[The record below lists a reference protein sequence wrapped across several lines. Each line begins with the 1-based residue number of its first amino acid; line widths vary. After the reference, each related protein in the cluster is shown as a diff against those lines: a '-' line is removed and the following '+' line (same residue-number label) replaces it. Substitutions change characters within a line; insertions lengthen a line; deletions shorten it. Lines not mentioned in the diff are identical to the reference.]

1 MGTLAWDSR
10 RNGAGFDEFGQI
22 NMYNNFMKNLNYFL
36 LTTLLVGVSGNT
48 AIAGQ
53 DPVNEK
59 VEAILKKFD
68 SNQDDIITQD
78 EAGKFWKRLARAD
91 LNKDGEV
98 TKEEM
103 LKAWGDPPRPV
114 PGPGPKPKK

>member
-1 MGTLAWDSR
+1 MKNFNHILLAAFVVSALGTTTLAGEYS
-10 RNGAGFDEFGQI
+10 A
-22 NMYNNFMKNLNYFL
+22 
-36 LTTLLVGVSGNT
+36 
-48 AIAGQ
+48 
-53 DPVNEK
+53 NEK

-68 SNQDDIITQD
+68 SNQDNIITQE

-103 LKAWGDPPRPV
+103 LEAWGEEPPRPE
-114 PGPGPKPKK
+114 PGPGPRPRV